1 MFRKNLILLSGFLTL
16 VFVLSLHIFTI
27 DKSSNTLLSSA
38 SAQSIVID
46 KIERFQNKTAAP
58 ANEET
63 TDTGLI
69 VKLLADNL
77 ETSLNK
83 SAAILEV
90 TSKLPEI
97 NSTFYAT
104 SINSELHGIPQ
115 DLDIP
120 KRKVA
125 QDILIA
131 NKDFEVIFFL
141 MPNGDMYIDE
151 PYSRQQNLTG
161 DNFAFRDY
169 YKGAVNTGITYLGN
183 VIISASS
190 GLPQAN
196 IAVPIFSK
204 DNRPAGNATLTG
216 IWGGGLNLTLF
227 SESLQALNLTDGL
240 RIVYVDQFGKK
251 IADSD
256 KSSSLLLNKNSNES
270 FANLQSFRNAVE
282 GGKSGSTIETIN
294 NNKMLIFYEPVKFRS
309 TTWAVLM
316 MQPYNNENIT
326 LAMTDSTKAMT
337 EPSLAAAL
345 FGKDSEPFGL
355 TYGDWT
361 AKWWQ

>member
-1 MFRKNLILLSGFLTL
+1 MFRKNLILTSGLLTL
-16 VFVLSLHIFTI
+16 IVIVLYLQILTV
-27 DKSSNTLLSSA
+27 DKSSNILSSA
-38 SAQSIVID
+38 SAQNTVTD
-46 KIERFQNKTAAP
+46 KIERFQNKTAA
-58 ANEET
+58 ATEGT

-69 VKLLADNL
+69 VKLLAHNL

-90 TSKLPEI
+90 TSKLSEV

-104 SINSELHGIPQ
+104 SISPELHGIPQ

-125 QDILIA
+125 QDILTSD
-131 NKDFEVIFFL
+131 KDFGVIFFL
-141 MPNGDMYIDE
+141 MPNGDMYMDE
-151 PYSRQQNLTG
+151 PYSRQQNLTS

-169 YKGAVNTGITYLGN
+169 YKGPVNTGNAYLGN

-196 IAVPIFSK
+196 IAVPIFSG

-240 RIVYVDQFGKK
+240 RIVYVDQFGRK

-256 KSSSLLLNKNSNES
+256 KYSSLLLNKNGNES
-270 FANLQSFRNAVE
+270 FANLQSFRNTVG
-282 GGKSGSTIETIN
+282 GGKSGSTIEIIN
-294 NNKMLIFYEPVKFRS
+294 DNKMLIFYEPVKFRS
-309 TTWAVLM
+309 TTWTILL
-316 MQPYNNENIT
+316 MQPYN
-326 LAMTDSTKAMT
+326 D
-337 EPSLAAAL
+337 
-345 FGKDSEPFGL
+345 
-355 TYGDWT
+355 
-361 AKWWQ
+361 

>member
-16 VFVLSLHIFTI
+16 IVFVLSLQIFTL
-27 DKSSNTLLSSA
+27 DKLSNALPSA
-38 SAQSIVID
+38 ASTQSIVTD
-46 KIERFQNKTAAP
+46 KTEGIHNKTAA
-58 ANEET
+58 AAEGT

-90 TSKLPEI
+90 TSKLPEV

-104 SINSELHGIPQ
+104 SISPEIHGIPQ
-115 DLDIP
+115 DLDTA

-125 QDILIA
+125 QDILISDK
-131 NKDFEVIFFL
+131 NFEVIFFL
-141 MPNGDMYIDE
+141 MPNGNMYIDE
-151 PYSRQQNLTG
+151 PYSRQENLTG
-161 DNFAFRDY
+161 NNFAFRDY
-169 YKGAVNTGITYLGN
+169 YKGAVNTGNTYLAN
-183 VIISASS
+183 VISSASS

-196 IAVPIFSK
+196 IAVPIFSE
-204 DNRPAGNATLTG
+204 DNRPAGNSTLTG

-240 RIVYVDQFGKK
+240 RIVYVDQFGQK

-256 KSSSLLLNKNSNES
+256 GHSPLLLNKNGNES

-282 GGKSGSTIETIN
+282 GGKPGFTVETVN

-309 TTWAVLM
+309 TTWGVLL
-316 MQPYNNENIT
+316 MQPYN
-326 LAMTDSTKAMT
+326 D
-337 EPSLAAAL
+337 
-345 FGKDSEPFGL
+345 
-355 TYGDWT
+355 
-361 AKWWQ
+361 

>member
-1 MFRKNLILLSGFLTL
+1 MFRKNLILPLI
-16 VFVLSLHIFTI
+16 VFVLSFQILTI
-27 DKSSNTLLSSA
+27 DNLSNTPPSSV
-38 SAQSIVID
+38 SAQSIVTD
-46 KIERFQNKTAAP
+46 KIERFQNKTAA
-58 ANEET
+58 AAEGT
-63 TDTGLI
+63 IDTGLI

-90 TSKLPEI
+90 TSKLPEV

-104 SINSELHGIPQ
+104 SISPELHGIPQ

-120 KRKVA
+120 KRKLA
-125 QDILIA
+125 QDIL
-131 NKDFEVIFFL
+131 NSDKNFGVIFFL

-169 YKGAVNTGITYLGN
+169 YKGPVNTGNAYRGN

-196 IAVPIFSK
+196 IAVPIFSG
-204 DNRPAGNATLTG
+204 DYASLTG
-216 IWGGGLNLTLF
+216 IWAGGLNLTLF

-240 RIVYVDQFGKK
+240 RVVYLDQFGQK

-256 KSSSLLLNKNSNES
+256 KHSSLLFNKNGNES
-270 FANLQSFRNAVE
+270 FANLQSFRNAVA
-282 GGKSGSTIETIN
+282 GGKSGSTVETFN
-294 NNKMLIFYEPVKFRS
+294 DNKMLIFYEPVKFRS
-309 TTWAVLM
+309 TNWAVLL
-316 MQPYNNENIT
+316 MQPYN
-326 LAMTDSTKAMT
+326 D
-337 EPSLAAAL
+337 
-345 FGKDSEPFGL
+345 
-355 TYGDWT
+355 
-361 AKWWQ
+361 